1 MYLYIK
7 YCFVYETMND
17 FRRISSMLRKKF
29 LSAILVCFVLVVSA
43 CSQGKET
50 TTGTKGDSGEKTTKL
65 TFSEPARIL
74 SVAPL
79 YVAIEQGYFEEEG
92 IEAEIASGG
101 GGAQVIASIL
111 SGEAQFA
118 VSGPRSMFTPLDKG
132 EDLVAIQSLNSAL
145 TYQITLSKQYQDK
158 NKISKDSSVK
168 DRIAALDGATIGTNL
183 VGDSGDVYT
192 RYLMKLHGVDPNSL
206 ETVKLA
212 GDGPKIGGMQEGI
225 VDGGIASP
233 PMGLQA
239 ASKDVGDVIINTM
252 EEPMYANMVW
262 EVVFADR
269 EFLEK
274 NHETSLKV
282 VRAIGK
288 GMEFT
293 RDNPREA
300 AESITSYFEG
310 IDVDILEQSLIGLKD
325 TFKGYGEMNQE
336 AWDNAQDPLV
346 EYGDISGVTTKQD
359 TTEDVIWTNSYIE
372 EAFNK

>member
-1 MYLYIK
+1 MFKNKLA
-7 YCFVYETMND
+7 FVLLCLVL
-17 FRRISSMLRKKF
+17 I
-29 LSAILVCFVLVVSA
+29 LSACGS
-43 CSQGKET
+43 SDET
-50 TTGTKGDSGEKTTKL
+50 TTENKGSSEGKAVKL
-65 TFSEPARIL
+65 TFTEPARLL

-79 YVAIEQGYFEEEG
+79 YVAIEQGFFEKEG
-92 IEAEIASGG
+92 IDAEIVSGG
-101 GGAQVIASIL
+101 GGAQVIASVL

-132 EDLVAIQSLNSAL
+132 EDLLAIQSLNSAL
-145 TYQITLSKQYQDK
+145 TYQITLSNQYLKKK
-158 NKISKDSSVK
+158 NVSKDSSFEDKV
-168 DRIAALDGATIGTNL
+168 ASLNGATIGTNL

-192 RYLMKLHGVDPNSL
+192 RYLMQMHGVDPNTL
-206 ETVKLA
+206 KAVKLA
-212 GDGPKIGGMQEGI
+212 GDGSKIGGMQEGV

-239 ASKDVGDVIINTM
+239 ESKDVGEIVINTS
-252 EEPMYANMVW
+252 EEPMYGNMVW
-262 EVVFADR
+262 EAVFAKK
-269 EFLEK
+269 EYLEE

-293 RDNPREA
+293 RNHPREA
-300 AESITSYFEG
+300 AESIVSYFDG
-310 IDVDILEQSLIGLKD
+310 IDVDILEESIIGLKN

-346 EYGDISGVTTKQD
+346 EFGKLSGVSTKQD

-372 EAFNK
+372 EAFKK

>member
-1 MYLYIK
+1 MFKNKL
-7 YCFVYETMND
+7 
-17 FRRISSMLRKKF
+17 
-29 LSAILVCFVLVVSA
+29 AFVLLCLVLIVTA
-43 CSQGKET
+43 CGPSDET
-50 TTGTKGDSGEKTTKL
+50 TTGNKGDSGGKKAIKL
-65 TFSEPARIL
+65 TFTEPARLL

-79 YVAIEQGYFEEEG
+79 YVAIEQGFFEEEG
-92 IEAEIASGG
+92 IEAEIVSGG
-101 GGAQVIASIL
+101 GGAQVIASVL

-132 EDLVAIQSLNSAL
+132 EDLLAIQSLNSAL
-145 TYQITLSKQYQDK
+145 TYQITLSKQYQKKK
-158 NKISKDSSVK
+158 NVSKDSSFE
-168 DRIAALDGATIGTNL
+168 DRVSSLNGATIGTNL

-192 RYLMKLHGVDPNSL
+192 RYLMQMHGVDPNTL
-206 ETVKLA
+206 KVVKLA
-212 GDGPKIGGMQEGI
+212 GDGSKIGGMQEGV

-239 ASKDVGDVIINTM
+239 ESKDVGEIVINTS
-252 EEPMYANMVW
+252 EEPMYGNMVW
-262 EVVFADR
+262 EAVFAKK
-269 EFLEK
+269 EYLEE

-293 RDNPREA
+293 RNNPRVA
-300 AESITSYFEG
+300 AESIVSYFDG
-310 IDVDILEQSLIGLKD
+310 IDVDILEESIIGLKN

-346 EYGDISGVTTKQD
+346 EFGKLSGVSTKQD

-372 EAFNK
+372 EAFKK

>member
-1 MYLYIK
+1 MFKNKL
-7 YCFVYETMND
+7 
-17 FRRISSMLRKKF
+17 
-29 LSAILVCFVLVVSA
+29 AFVLLCLVLIVSA
-43 CSQGKET
+43 CGPSDET
-50 TTGTKGDSGEKTTKL
+50 TTENKGNSGGKAVKL
-65 TFSEPARIL
+65 TFTEPARLL

-79 YVAIEQGYFEEEG
+79 YVAIEQGFFEKEG
-92 IEAEIASGG
+92 IEAEIVSGG
-101 GGAQVIASIL
+101 GGAQVIASVL

-132 EDLVAIQSLNSAL
+132 EDLLAIQSLNSAL
-145 TYQITLSKQYQDK
+145 TYQITLSKQYQKKK
-158 NKISKDSSVK
+158 NVSKDSSLK
-168 DRIAALDGATIGTNL
+168 DRVASLKGATIGTNL

-192 RYLMKLHGVDPNSL
+192 RHLMQMHGVDPNTL
-206 ETVKLA
+206 KTVKLA
-212 GDGPKIGGMQEGI
+212 GDGSKIGGMQEGI

-239 ASKDVGDVIINTM
+239 ESKDIGDIVINTS
-252 EEPMYANMVW
+252 EEPMYGNMVW
-262 EVVFADR
+262 EAVFAKK
-269 EFLEK
+269 EYLEE

-293 RDNPREA
+293 RNTPREA
-300 AESITSYFEG
+300 AESIESYFDG
-310 IDVDILEQSLIGLKD
+310 IDVDILEESLIGLKN

-346 EYGDISGVTTKQD
+346 EFGKISGVSTKQD

-372 EAFNK
+372 EAFKK

>member
-1 MYLYIK
+1 MFKNKL
-7 YCFVYETMND
+7 
-17 FRRISSMLRKKF
+17 
-29 LSAILVCFVLVVSA
+29 LVLLCLVFMVSA
-43 CSQGKET
+43 CSQSDET
-50 TTGTKGDSGEKTTKL
+50 TTENKGDSGGKAVKL
-65 TFSEPARIL
+65 TFTEPARLL

-79 YVAIEQGYFEEEG
+79 YVAIEQGFFEKEG
-92 IEAEIASGG
+92 IEVKIVSGG
-101 GGAQVIASIL
+101 GGAQVIASVL

-132 EDLVAIQSLNSAL
+132 EDLLAIQSLNSAL
-145 TYQITLSKQYQDK
+145 TYQITLSKQYQK
-158 NKISKDSSVK
+158 KKSVSKESSFE
-168 DRIAALDGATIGTNL
+168 DRVASLNGATIGTNL

-192 RYLMKLHGVDPNSL
+192 RYLMQVHGVDPDTL
-206 ETVKLA
+206 KTVKLA
-212 GDGPKIGGMQEGI
+212 GDGSKIGGMQEGI

-239 ASKDVGDVIINTM
+239 ESKDVGDIVINTS
-252 EEPMYANMVW
+252 EEPMYGHMVW
-262 EVVFADR
+262 EAVFAKK
-269 EFLEK
+269 EYLEK

-293 RDNPREA
+293 RNNPREA
-300 AESITSYFEG
+300 AESIVSYFDG
-310 IDVDILEQSLIGLKD
+310 IDVDILEKSIIGLNN

-346 EYGDISGVTTKQD
+346 EFGKLSGVTTKQD

-372 EAFNK
+372 EAFKK

>member
-1 MYLYIK
+1 
-7 YCFVYETMND
+7 
-17 FRRISSMLRKKF
+17 ML
-29 LSAILVCFVLVVSA
+29 LVSA
-43 CSQGKET
+43 CSQGEET
-50 TTGTKGDSGEKTTKL
+50 TTENKGDSGEKTTKL
-65 TFSEPARIL
+65 TFAEPARIL
-74 SVAPL
+74 SVAPF
-79 YVAIEQGYFEEEG
+79 YVAIEQGYFKDEG
-92 IEAEIASGG
+92 IEVEIASGG
-101 GGAQVIASIL
+101 GGSQVIASVL

-118 VSGPRSMFTPLDKG
+118 VSGPRSMFAPLDKG

-145 TYQITLSKQYQDK
+145 TYQITLSNQYLEK
-158 NKISKDSSVK
+158 KKVSKDSSLK

-192 RYLMKLHGVDPNSL
+192 RYLMKLHGVDPASL

-225 VDGGIASP
+225 IDGGIASP

-239 ASKDVGDVIINTM
+239 NSKDVGDIIINTM

-262 EVVFADR
+262 EVVFADKK
-269 EFLEK
+269 FLEE

-293 RDNPREA
+293 RNNPREA

-310 IDVDILEQSLIGLKD
+310 IDVDILEKSLIGLKD

-346 EYGDISGVTTKQD
+346 EFGDISGVSTKQD
-359 TTEDVIWTNSYIE
+359 TTEDVIWTNKYIE
-372 EAFNK
+372 EVFKK

>member
-1 MYLYIK
+1 MFKNKWALVLLCLVLI
-7 YCFVYETMND
+7 
-17 FRRISSMLRKKF
+17 
-29 LSAILVCFVLVVSA
+29 LSACGTSD
-43 CSQGKET
+43 ET
-50 TTGTKGDSGEKTTKL
+50 TTENKGNSGGKAVKV
-65 TFSEPARIL
+65 TFTEPARLL

-79 YVAIEQGYFEEEG
+79 YVAIEQGYFKKEG
-92 IEAEIASGG
+92 IEAEIVSGG
-101 GGAQVIASIL
+101 GGAQVIASVL

-132 EDLVAIQSLNSAL
+132 EDLLAIQSLNSAL
-145 TYQITLSKQYQDK
+145 TFQITLSKQYLKKK
-158 NKISKDSSVK
+158 NVSKGSSYEEKV
-168 DRIAALDGATIGTNL
+168 ASLDGATIGTNL

-192 RYLMKLHGVDPNSL
+192 RYLMQKHGVDHNNL
-206 ETVKLA
+206 KTVKLA
-212 GDGPKIGGMQEGI
+212 GDGSKIGGMQEGI

-239 ASKDVGDVIINTM
+239 ESKDVGDIVINTS
-252 EEPMYANMVW
+252 EEPMYGNMVW
-262 EVVFADR
+262 EAVFAKK
-269 EFLEK
+269 EYLEE

-300 AESITSYFEG
+300 AESIVSYFDG
-310 IDVDILEQSLIGLKD
+310 IDVDILEESIIGLKN
-325 TFKGYGEMNQE
+325 TFKGYGEMIQG

-346 EYGDISGVTTKQD
+346 EFGKISGVSTKQD

-372 EAFNK
+372 EAFKK

>member
-1 MYLYIK
+1 MFKNKWALVLLCLVLI
-7 YCFVYETMND
+7 
-17 FRRISSMLRKKF
+17 
-29 LSAILVCFVLVVSA
+29 LSACGTSD
-43 CSQGKET
+43 ET
-50 TTGTKGDSGEKTTKL
+50 TTENKGNSGGKAVKV
-65 TFSEPARIL
+65 TFTEPARLL

-79 YVAIEQGYFEEEG
+79 YVAIEQGYFEKEG
-92 IEAEIASGG
+92 IEAEIVSGG
-101 GGAQVIASIL
+101 GGAQVIASVL

-132 EDLVAIQSLNSAL
+132 EDLLAIQSLNSAL
-145 TYQITLSKQYQDK
+145 TFQITLSKQYLKKK
-158 NKISKDSSVK
+158 NVSKDSSYEEKV
-168 DRIAALDGATIGTNL
+168 ASLDGATIGTNL

-192 RYLMKLHGVDPNSL
+192 RYLMQKHGVDHNNL
-206 ETVKLA
+206 TTVKLA
-212 GDGPKIGGMQEGI
+212 GDGSKIGGMQEGI

-239 ASKDVGDVIINTM
+239 ESKDVGDIVINTS
-252 EEPMYANMVW
+252 EEPMYGNMVW
-262 EVVFADR
+262 EAVFAKK
-269 EFLEK
+269 EYLEE

-300 AESITSYFEG
+300 AESIVSYFDG
-310 IDVDILEQSLIGLKD
+310 IDVDILEESIIGLKN

-346 EYGDISGVTTKQD
+346 EFGKISGVSTKQD

-372 EAFNK
+372 EAFKK

>member
-1 MYLYIK
+1 MFKNKL
-7 YCFVYETMND
+7 
-17 FRRISSMLRKKF
+17 
-29 LSAILVCFVLVVSA
+29 AFVLLCLVLIVSA
-43 CSQGKET
+43 CGPSDET
-50 TTGTKGDSGEKTTKL
+50 TTENKGNSGGKAVKL
-65 TFSEPARIL
+65 TFTEPARLL

-79 YVAIEQGYFEEEG
+79 YVAIEQGFFEKEG
-92 IEAEIASGG
+92 IEAEIVSGG
-101 GGAQVIASIL
+101 GGAQVIASVL

-132 EDLVAIQSLNSAL
+132 EDLLAIQSLNSAL
-145 TYQITLSKQYQDK
+145 TYQITLSKQYQKKK
-158 NKISKDSSVK
+158 NVSKDSSLE
-168 DRIAALDGATIGTNL
+168 DRVASLKGATIGTNL

-192 RYLMKLHGVDPNSL
+192 RHLMQMHGVDPNTL
-206 ETVKLA
+206 KTVKLA
-212 GDGPKIGGMQEGI
+212 GDGSKIGGMQEGI

-239 ASKDVGDVIINTM
+239 ESKDIGDIVINTS
-252 EEPMYANMVW
+252 EEPMYGNMVW
-262 EVVFADR
+262 EAVFAKK
-269 EFLEK
+269 EYLEA

-293 RDNPREA
+293 RNNPREA
-300 AESITSYFEG
+300 AESIESYFDG
-310 IDVDILEQSLIGLKD
+310 IDVDILEESLIGLKN

-346 EYGDISGVTTKQD
+346 EFGKISGVSTKQD

-372 EAFNK
+372 EAFKK